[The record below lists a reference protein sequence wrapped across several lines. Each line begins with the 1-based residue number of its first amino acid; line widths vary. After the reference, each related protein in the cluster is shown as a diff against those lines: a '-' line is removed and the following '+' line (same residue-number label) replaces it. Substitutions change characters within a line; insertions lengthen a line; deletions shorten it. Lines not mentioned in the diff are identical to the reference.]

1 MTFNGFEKFHI
12 YHSFFASLQRQSVI
26 ILIKGDENYD
36 KCRNRSSRASEQ
48 AFAPFALMQR

>member
-26 ILIKGDENYD
+26 ILIKGDE
-36 KCRNRSSRASEQ
+36 K
-48 AFAPFALMQR
+48 L